1 MQCLD
6 QDGKIACKS
15 GRVRIAGYLAM
26 NKTCCSWH
34 TAAQATHYTPGRT
47 QTYQTG
53 AEKVSIRKQEIIYET
68 KECQGAQQKGKTNHG
83 RSG

>member
-26 NKTCCSWH
+26 NKTAVH
-34 TAAQATHYTPGRT
+34 GILLHKPRITHRAVLRRIKRVPKKYP
-47 QTYQTG
+47 
-53 AEKVSIRKQEIIYET
+53 
-68 KECQGAQQKGKTNHG
+68 
-83 RSG
+83 